1 MIIDSSPSHSAIVQS
16 TFLDEYPNH
25 QGTITISSGYQS
37 GYDLVIKSDATLSSN
52 QNNGSPT
59 ELWVMPLGS
68 NASIQINNPSSF
80 PQYVIATGATND
92 GINNNTAYGAAL
104 EFIDFDD
111 MNDGIALSS
120 FSNARIAAKL
130 AKMKEGTNLSWS
142 DIRTNARNNSSYF
155 GSYTIQNGFG
165 IIN

>member
-1 MIIDSSPSHSAIVQS
+1 
-16 TFLDEYPNH
+16 
-25 QGTITISSGYQS
+25 
-37 GYDLVIKSDATLSSN
+37 
-52 QNNGSPT
+52 
-59 ELWVMPLGS
+59 MPLGS